1 MTRFEPLRA
10 RPRVNM
16 CFILFAHGE
25 IQKAT
30 GNWKKQTLKE
40 RNIRN
45 RQNRLKT
52 KIRNFSSELYKKM
65 SLKMTFGQH
74 PSSSHSLLPK
84 NYPLLTKNKDVKHK
98 IT

>member
-1 MTRFEPLRA
+1 MENMTRFEPLRA
-10 RPRVNM
+10 RPRVSM

-45 RQNRLKT
+45 RQNRLKRRP
-52 KIRNFSSELYKKM
+52 KSEISVESYTRKC
-65 SLKMTFGQH
+65 H
-74 PSSSHSLLPK
+74 
-84 NYPLLTKNKDVKHK
+84 
-98 IT
+98 